1 MSTMTLNRPEPQNVP
16 ALPAAYVEPSWYAA
30 YTRSRHEKR
39 VAQQLELGR
48 VESYLPLCE
57 KQSRW
62 QDRRVRL
69 QLPLF
74 PGYVF
79 VRVALRERLSVL
91 RIPGVVGLVSANNVP
106 VPLPEGQIDS
116 LRDVLSRCLRAEPHP
131 FLKAGRR
138 VRVRY
143 GPLAGFEG
151 ILVRRKAGYR
161 VVVSVELIMRSM
173 IVDVDGADLEPI

>member
-1 MSTMTLNRPEPQNVP
+1 MSAMTLNHSEPQRVP
-16 ALPAAYVEPSWYAA
+16 VLPAAYVEPRWYAA

-48 VESYLPLCE
+48 VESYLPICE

-79 VRVALRERLSVL
+79 VRVALRERLAVL

-116 LRDVLSRCLRAEPHP
+116 LREVLGKCLRAEPYP

-161 VVVSVELIMRSM
+161 VVVSVEMIMRSI
-173 IVDVDGADLEPI
+173 IVDVDGSDLEPI

>member
-1 MSTMTLNRPEPQNVP
+1 MSIAAINRRESQTLP
-16 ALPAAYVEPSWYAA
+16 ALPLAYAEPRWYAV
-30 YTRSRHEKR
+30 YTRARHEKR

-74 PGYVF
+74 PSYVF
-79 VRVALRERLSVL
+79 VRVALKERLTVL
-91 RIPGVVGLVSANNVP
+91 RIPGVVGLVSANNIP
-106 VPLPEGQIDS
+106 VPLPEGQIDT
-116 LRDVLSRCLRAEPHP
+116 LRQVLGKCLRAEPHP
-131 FLKAGRR
+131 FLNAGRR

-151 ILVRRKAGYR
+151 ILVRRRAGYR
-161 VVVSVELIMRSM
+161 VVVSVDLIMRSI

>member
-1 MSTMTLNRPEPQNVP
+1 MSTVTPKLSERQTFP
-16 ALPAAYVEPSWYAA
+16 ALPAAYVEPRWYAA

-39 VAQQLELGR
+39 VAEQLELGR

-62 QDRRVRL
+62 QDRRVRV

-79 VRVALRERLSVL
+79 VRLALRERLAVL
-91 RIPGVVGLVSANNVP
+91 RIPGVVGLVSVNNIP
-106 VPLPEGQIDS
+106 VPLPEEQIDS
-116 LRDVLSRCLRAEPHP
+116 LRQVLGKCFRAEPYP
-131 FLKAGRR
+131 FLNAGRR
-138 VRVRY
+138 VRVCY

-151 ILVRRKAGYR
+151 ILVRRKAGCR
-161 VVVSVELIMRSM
+161 VVVSIDLIMRSI

>member
-1 MSTMTLNRPEPQNVP
+1 MIFNHSEPQNLPV
-16 ALPAAYVEPSWYAA
+16 LPAAYVEPRWYAA

-39 VAQQLELGR
+39 VAEQLEVGQ

-79 VRVALRERLSVL
+79 VRVALRERLAVL

-106 VPLPEGQIDS
+106 VALPEGQIDS
-116 LRDVLSRCLRAEPHP
+116 LREVLSKCASAEPYP

-151 ILVRRKAGYR
+151 ILVRRKASYR
-161 VVVSVELIMRSM
+161 VIVSLELITRS
-173 IVDVDGADLEPI
+173 IIIDVDGADLEPI

>member
-1 MSTMTLNRPEPQNVP
+1 MSTLTVSDSQFRTPQM
-16 ALPAAYVEPSWYAA
+16 LPAAYVEPRWYAA

-62 QDRRVRL
+62 QDRRVRV

-79 VRVALRERLSVL
+79 VRLALSERLSVL
-91 RIPGVVGLVSANNVP
+91 RIPGVVGFVSAKNVP
-106 VPLPEGQIDS
+106 VSLPEGQIDS
-116 LRDVLSRCLRAEPHP
+116 LREILGKCLRAEPYP
-131 FLKAGRR
+131 FLKSGRR

-161 VVVSVELIMRSM
+161 VVVSVELIMRSV
-173 IVDVDGADLEPI
+173 IIDVDGADLEPV